1 MGYINKLFC
10 GKNEKDINIIEDIE
24 KIINNNESMLIFD
37 SNEKYYNKSKELLE
51 NNGYEIIKL
60 NLKDINDGE
69 LYNPFV
75 AVQNYYNNKEI
86 DKAIELIN
94 NIFSS
99 LIGESL
105 NSDPFWEIMASSYL
119 SGLAYHL
126 LSEEK
131 PVTFKSIFKLLLEDS
146 NLKELFD
153 KKDVLDPARVMAGA
167 TIYSPN
173 ETKGGII
180 SVAKQKLRN
189 LLNKPQLLE
198 KISND
203 KNIDLKEKLQVIFII
218 NLETNEESNKLTKMY
233 ISLFLNLIYENKIS
247 YNLVLDYFDIL
258 NNNKYLENDLISS
271 KSNKLNLF
279 VGVNNIDSINKNLF
293 DEIINCD

>member
-1 MGYINKLFC
+1 MGYLNKVFY
-10 GKNEKDINIIEDIE
+10 GKNEKDNNIIEDIE